1 MQNTQSWWSE
11 WLNKS
16 NFLPLLFVVVALA
29 CTTEQNTVIPQQLN
43 SGAKESSIEKLPYF
57 ELNTSH
63 GKITSD
69 QFLVDNK
76 PEFLLFISPN

>member
-1 MQNTQSWWSE
+1 M
-11 WLNKS
+11 NKS
-16 NFLPLLFVVVALA
+16 FFLPFLFVIIALA
-29 CTTEQNTVIPQQLN
+29 CTTEENIVVPKQLN
-43 SGAKESSIEKLPYF
+43 GVIEEPSIEKLPYF

>member
-1 MQNTQSWWSE
+1 M
-11 WLNKS
+11 NKS
-16 NFLPLLFVVVALA
+16 IFLPLLFVVVALA
-29 CTTEQNTVIPQQLN
+29 CTTEQNTVVPQRLN
-43 SGAKESSIEKLPYF
+43 SAAEESSIEKLPYF
-57 ELNTSH
+57 QLNTSH